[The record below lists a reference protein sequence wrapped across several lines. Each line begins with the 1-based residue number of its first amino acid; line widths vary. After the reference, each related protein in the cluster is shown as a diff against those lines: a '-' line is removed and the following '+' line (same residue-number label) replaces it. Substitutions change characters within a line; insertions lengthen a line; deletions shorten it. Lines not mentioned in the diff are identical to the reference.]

1 MAQKDEIDMLEYARF
16 HGLARNYLVMNPLVN
31 LGQVDDCLGPDED
44 LAGIPPINEFSGH
57 PRVEKL
63 AFSKDALLLLE
74 SATKTAQ
81 GVETIS
87 HDFVFDTH
95 RIRSMKQEVPEI
107 RTDHELDMMD
117 FGRPF
122 MPDLQNNYM
131 PMILIDEE
139 ADEGLTWPFR
149 YKTLPTE
156 FTKKSESESLAVS
169 SDALVFLRD
178 TLQLSKGKKVPE
190 FPDDEVLTYTKVRD
204 CLLVFPKTN
213 RVIDNDIFRQNA
225 HKEPLTP
232 NLLPLSPVFSPV
244 VPFIDTNHLELPS
257 PCSSPTNQDLLHLD
271 RLLEAD
277 DYIIPMK
284 RKRAASHEGSNSA
297 PFTIKDVGDFYSP
310 LRGIEN
316 PPSSPPIR
324 KASLHDRK
332 VEGPLT
338 PIAFEQ
344 RFPSEAKSNSTSKD
358 LLNILSEIPL
368 ATCQPDEIPSDDVDI
383 FCEKIIAPIGV
394 KVEQRIEQE
403 QLLAADTEQRV
414 PIPVMDFSRPLP
426 PWKALNQ
433 KCKPGSDNSPHKKF
447 LSDLKKAHLSK
458 HSWPAIGNLERQLR
472 WNPFLTTLASIEAE
486 EGFQDDG
493 SVAKFL
499 EPDECND
506 HDALTW
512 KPEGLR
518 ILDWSTSDD
527 EDIDITR
534 SPQKSDLDSLV
545 RRRELQ
551 KEEANVE
558 ISEIEIEAIGSIKP
572 QKPKGALTHVTTS
585 LSQRPIEESKN
596 LIPESFSALN
606 AIENF
611 MFVRNAEEQK
621 PSLSA
626 QKYFSEIKLGASQ
639 DTTLPKELGILTAEG
654 ATQKNPITM
663 PPLLFPQCIVPS
675 NPGSFV
681 VSTIFIHNRK
691 LARRVQRLYPRA
703 ILIERDFALHSVVPE
718 GFNIASGSPSKQH
731 PQPHTRT
738 GLEMQLTNLESTMA
752 DEADMIL
759 SPGTGLLWTNLQ
771 KIKQRSLPG
780 QISQSTIRDRITR
793 VAKRYER
800 LIILISGG
808 NGNVID
814 HSGEDAIQTTLDPIT
829 DSDCTAL
836 AEFMAFCSTLREDVQ
851 ALFVPGGDEQLAQW
865 IVATMARYCSNKMS
879 LMQDET
885 LWELFL
891 RRAGMNAF
899 AAQTVLC
906 QLRPSS
912 REFEGGQEV
921 AESGLKMFVNMS
933 LEERLRRFEGLLGG
947 RSVLIRVSE
956 RLDVRWA

>member
-1 MAQKDEIDMLEYARF
+1 MSQTDEIDMLEYARS
-16 HGLARNYLVMNPLVN
+16 HGLARNHVVMNPLVN

-44 LAGIPPINEFSGH
+44 LAGIPPINDFSGH
-57 PRVEKL
+57 LPAEKL

-74 SATKTAQ
+74 SVTKTAQ

-95 RIRSMKQEVPEI
+95 RIRSMKQEIPEI

-122 MPDLQNNYM
+122 MPYLEKNYM

-139 ADEGLTWPFR
+139 ADEGLTWPLR

-156 FTKKSESESLAVS
+156 FTERSESESLAVP

-204 CLLVFPKTN
+204 WLPVFPKTN
-213 RVIDNDIFRQNA
+213 RVIDNDILRQNA
-225 HKEPLTP
+225 NREPLTP
-232 NLLPLSPVFSPV
+232 NLLPLSPTFSPV
-244 VPFIDTNHLELPS
+244 MPLIDMNHLELRPI
-257 PCSSPTNQDLLHLD
+257 CSSPAHQDLLHLE
-271 RLLEAD
+271 RLLDAND
-277 DYIIPMK
+277 SIIPLK
-284 RKRAASHEGSNSA
+284 RKRAASHERSSSV
-297 PFTIKDVGDFYSP
+297 PFTLKDVGDFYSP

-324 KASLHDRK
+324 KSSLHDRK

-338 PIAFEQ
+338 PIALDR
-344 RFPSEAKSNSTSKD
+344 RFPSEAKSNSANKA
-358 LLNILSEIPL
+358 LLDVLSEIPL
-368 ATCQPDEIPSDDVDI
+368 ATCRPGEIPSDDVDI

-426 PWKALNQ
+426 PWKAFNQ

-447 LSDLKKAHLSK
+447 LSDLKKSHLSK
-458 HSWPAIGNLERQLR
+458 HSWPAIGKLERQLR

-506 HDALTW
+506 RDVLIW

-518 ILDWSTSDD
+518 ILDWSQSDD
-527 EDIDITR
+527 EDIDIIR
-534 SPQKSDLDSLV
+534 SSQKSDLDSLV

-551 KEEANVE
+551 KEEANEE
-558 ISEIEIEAIGSIKP
+558 ISEIEIEGGELIKP
-572 QKPKGALTHVTTS
+572 QKPIGALTHVTTS
-585 LSQRPIEESKN
+585 PSRGEIEESTN
-596 LIPESFSALN
+596 LIPESFSAPN
-606 AIENF
+606 ALENF
-611 MFVRNAEEQK
+611 MFIRNAEGQK
-621 PSLSA
+621 PALAA
-626 QKYFSEIKLGASQ
+626 QKCFSEIKLGASR
-639 DTTLPKELGILTAEG
+639 DPTVPKELGILAAEG
-654 ATQKNPITM
+654 ATQKTIITM
-663 PPLLFPQCIVPS
+663 SPLPFPQCIVPS
-675 NPGSFV
+675 NPGTFV

-718 GFNIASGSPSKQH
+718 DFNTASGSLIKQG
-731 PQPHTRT
+731 PQLQKRT
-738 GLEMQLTNLESTMA
+738 ELEIQLTNLESTMA
-752 DEADMIL
+752 DEADLIL

-808 NGNVID
+808 NGNLID
-814 HSGEDAIQTTLDPIT
+814 PSGDDAIQTTLDPIT
-829 DSDCTAL
+829 SSDCAAL
-836 AEFMAFCSTLREDVQ
+836 AELMAFCSTLREDVQ

-865 IVATMARYCSNKMS
+865 IVATMARYCSNNMD
-879 LMQDET
+879 LIQDET

-912 REFEGGQEV
+912 GEFEGGQGV
-921 AESGLKMFVNMS
+921 VESGLRVFVNMS

-956 RLDVRWA
+956 RLDARWA

>member
-1 MAQKDEIDMLEYARF
+1 MSQKDEIDMLEYARL
-16 HGLARNYLVMNPLVN
+16 HGLARNFLAMNPLVN

-44 LAGIPPINEFSGH
+44 LAEIPPINEFSGH

-74 SATKTAQ
+74 SATKTAD

-87 HDFVFDTH
+87 HEFAFDTH

-117 FGRPF
+117 FGRPS
-122 MPDLQNNYM
+122 MPDLENNFM

-139 ADEGLTWPFR
+139 ADEGLTWPLR

-156 FTKKSESESLAVS
+156 FTKRSESESLAVP

-178 TLQLSKGKKVPE
+178 TLQHLKEKNVPE

-204 CLLVFPKTN
+204 WLPVFAKTN
-213 RVIDNDIFRQNA
+213 RVIDNGIFRQNA
-225 HKEPLTP
+225 NREPLTP
-232 NLLPLSPVFSPV
+232 NLLPLSPMFSPV
-244 VPFIDTNHLELPS
+244 VPLIDINHLELPPS
-257 PCSSPTNQDLLHLD
+257 CSSPTNQDLLHLE
-271 RLLEAD
+271 RLLDAD
-277 DYIIPMK
+277 DSIIPMK

-297 PFTIKDVGDFYSP
+297 PFTIEDVGDFYSP
-310 LRGIEN
+310 LRGIEK

-338 PIAFEQ
+338 PIALDQ
-344 RFPSEAKSNSTSKD
+344 RFPPEAKSNSANKA

-368 ATCQPDEIPSDDVDI
+368 AICQPDEIPSDDVDI

-433 KCKPGSDNSPHKKF
+433 KLKPGCGNSPRRKF
-447 LSDLKKAHLSK
+447 LSDLKKSHLSK
-458 HSWPAIGNLERQLR
+458 HSWPAIGKLERQLR

-506 HDALTW
+506 RDALTW

-518 ILDWSTSDD
+518 ILDWSKSDD

-534 SPQKSDLDSLV
+534 SSQKSDLDSLV

-551 KEEANVE
+551 KEEANEE
-558 ISEIEIEAIGSIKP
+558 ISEIEIEARESIKA
-572 QKPKGALTHVTTS
+572 QKPYGALTHVTTS
-585 LSQRPIEESKN
+585 PPRRLTEESTN
-596 LIPESFSALN
+596 LIPESFSTLN
-606 AIENF
+606 ALENF
-611 MFVRNAEEQK
+611 MFIRNAEGQK
-621 PSLSA
+621 PALPA
-626 QKYFSEIKLGASQ
+626 QKYFSEIKLGASR
-639 DTTLPKELGILTAEG
+639 DNTVPKELGILAAEG
-654 ATQKNPITM
+654 ATQKTIFTM
-663 PPLLFPQCIVPS
+663 PPPLPFTQCIAPS
-675 NPGSFV
+675 NPSSFV
-681 VSTIFIHNRK
+681 VSTVFIQNRK

-718 GFNIASGSPSKQH
+718 NINTASGSLVKLG
-731 PQPHTRT
+731 PQP
-738 GLEMQLTNLESTMA
+738 QKESTMA

-780 QISQSTIRDRITR
+780 QISQSTIRDRIAR

-800 LIILISGG
+800 LILLISGG

-814 HSGEDAIQTTLDPIT
+814 PSGDDAMQATLDPIT

-865 IVATMARYCSNKMS
+865 IVATMARYCSNNMS
-879 LMQDET
+879 LIQDET

-906 QLRPSS
+906 QLGSSS
-912 REFEGGQEV
+912 RDFEGGQEV
-921 AESGLKMFVNMS
+921 VESGLRMFVNMS

-956 RLDVRWA
+956 RLDARWA

>member
-1 MAQKDEIDMLEYARF
+1 MLEYARL

-31 LGQVDDCLGPDED
+31 QGQVEDCLGPDED
-44 LAGIPPINEFSGH
+44 LAGIPPINEFSGQ
-57 PRVEKL
+57 PLVEKL
-63 AFSKDALLLLE
+63 AFSKDALRLLE
-74 SATKTAQ
+74 SATKSAQ
-81 GVETIS
+81 GDETIS
-87 HDFVFDTH
+87 HDFVFDSH
-95 RIRSMKQEVPEI
+95 RIRSMKQEIPEI

-139 ADEGLTWPFR
+139 ADEGLTWPLR
-149 YKTLPTE
+149 YKTLPDE
-156 FTKKSESESLAVS
+156 FTKRSDSESLAVP
-169 SDALVFLRD
+169 SDALAFLRD
-178 TLQLSKGKKVPE
+178 TLQLSKGRKGPE
-190 FPDDEVLTYTKVRD
+190 FPDDKVLTYTKVRD
-204 CLLVFPKTN
+204 WLLVFPKTN
-213 RVIDNDIFRQNA
+213 TVIDNDICRQNV
-225 HKEPLTP
+225 HREPLTP

-244 VPFIDTNHLELPS
+244 VPLIDTNHLELPS
-257 PCSSPTNQDLLHLD
+257 TCSSPTNQDLLHLE
-271 RLLEAD
+271 RLLDAD
-277 DYIIPMK
+277 DSIIPMK
-284 RKRAASHEGSNSA
+284 RKRAASHEGSNSSL
-297 PFTIKDVGDFYSP
+297 FTAKEVGDFYSP

-332 VEGPLT
+332 FEGPLT
-338 PIAFEQ
+338 PIALDQ
-344 RFPSEAKSNSTSKD
+344 RFPSEAKRNSASKA

-368 ATCQPDEIPSDDVDI
+368 ANCQPDEIPSDDVDI

-414 PIPVMDFSRPLP
+414 SIPVMDFSRPLP
-426 PWKALNQ
+426 PWKALDQ
-433 KCKPGSDNSPHKKF
+433 KCKPGNYNSPHKKF
-447 LSDLKKAHLSK
+447 LSDLKKSHLSK
-458 HSWPAIGNLERQLR
+458 NGWPAIGKLERQLR
-472 WNPFLTTLASIEAE
+472 WNPFLNTLASIEAE
-486 EGFQDDG
+486 EGFQDNG

-499 EPDECND
+499 EPYECND
-506 HDALTW
+506 RDALIW
-512 KPEGLR
+512 KSEGLR

-551 KEEANVE
+551 KEEANIE
-558 ISEIEIEAIGSIKP
+558 ISEIEIEAGGLIKA
-572 QKPKGALTHVTTS
+572 QSNKGALCHVKTS
-585 LSQRPIEESKN
+585 PSRRPTEKSIN

-611 MFVRNAEEQK
+611 MFIRNVEEQK
-621 PSLSA
+621 PSLPA
-626 QKYFSEIKLGASQ
+626 QTYFSEIKLGASR
-639 DTTLPKELGILTAEG
+639 DTTVPKELGILAGEG
-654 ATQKNPITM
+654 ATQKTLIKM
-663 PPLLFPQCIVPS
+663 PPLPLSRCILPG

-681 VSTIFIHNRK
+681 VSTVYINNRK

-718 GFNIASGSPSKQH
+718 GINTASGFQSKQY
-731 PQPHTRT
+731 PQLNEGTEL
-738 GLEMQLTNLESTMA
+738 GMQLANLESTMA

-759 SPGTGLLWTNLQ
+759 TPGIGLLWTNLQ

-808 NGNVID
+808 GGNLID
-814 HSGEDAIQTTLDPIT
+814 TNGEDAIQTTLDPIT
-829 DSDCTAL
+829 ESDCTAL

-865 IVATMARYCSNKMS
+865 IVATMARYCSNKIS
-879 LMQDET
+879 LIQDET
-885 LWELFL
+885 LWELYL

-906 QLRPSS
+906 QLGPSS
-912 REFEGGQEV
+912 REFEAGQEGGQEV
-921 AESGLKMFVNMS
+921 AQSGLRIFVSMS

-956 RLDVRWA
+956 RLDARWA